1 MKKTVLFMLFA
12 TSVLAF
18 GRAEA
23 CTGITLRTN
32 KGQTIT
38 ARTIEW
44 AYTPL
49 NGMYTVVPRGYT
61 QRSFLPDGLKEG
73 MEFTS
78 RYGYAGVAVEQAEF
92 VMEGINEAGLS
103 AGLFYFPD
111 YGEYEDYDKTKK
123 NKTISDFQLVSWI
136 LANFKTVD
144 EVKAAM
150 KNIRVVSI
158 DRRSSTVHWRVIDE
172 SGRQIV
178 MEIVGKQVLF
188 HENELGVLTNS
199 PSFDW
204 HLKNLNNYINLFA
217 GSAESKKM
225 NGVTLHAFGAGS
237 GLLGIPGDMTPPSRF
252 IRAAFFQTNAP
263 LLASNEE
270 TVFQAFHIL
279 NNFDIPIGVQFSNK
293 EEIPPMASA
302 TQFTIA
308 SDLSN
313 RRIYYRTVY
322 NSDLRCIDLKAIRF
336 DKVKFKAE
344 PLDEARTQ
352 SVKNIVVK

>member
-1 MKKTVLFMLFA
+1 MRKSVLFTLFA
-12 TSVLAF
+12 ISVFAL
-18 GRAEA
+18 GRADA
-23 CTGITLRTN
+23 CTGITLRTT
-32 KGQTIT
+32 KGQTVT

-49 NGMYTVVPRGYT
+49 NGIYTVVPRGYT
-61 QRSFLPDGLKEG
+61 QRSFLPDGRKEG

-78 RYGYAGVAVEQAEF
+78 RYGYVGIAVEQAEF

-111 YGEYEDYDKTKK
+111 YGEYEDYDITKK
-123 NKTISDFQLVSWI
+123 DKTISDFQLVSWI
-136 LANFKTVD
+136 LSNFKTVD
-144 EVKAAM
+144 EVKTAM
-150 KNIRVVSI
+150 KDIHIASI
-158 DRRSSTVHWRVIDE
+158 DPRSSTVHWRVTEE

-178 MEIVGKQVLF
+178 IEIMEKHVVF

-204 HLKNLNNYINLFA
+204 HLANLNNYVNLFA
-217 GSAESKKM
+217 GSAENKKM
-225 NGVTLHAFGAGS
+225 NDITLHPFGAGS
-237 GLLGIPGDMTPPSRF
+237 GLLGLPGDMTPPSRF
-252 IRAAFFQTNAP
+252 IRAAFFQANSP
-263 LLASNEE
+263 QLESNEE

-279 NNFDIPIGVQFSNK
+279 NNFDIPIGIQFANK
-293 EEIPPMASA
+293 EEIPPIASA

-308 SDLSN
+308 SDLAN

-322 NSDLRCIDLKAIRF
+322 NSELRCIDLQSIRF

-344 PLDEARTQ
+344 PLDETQTQ
-352 SVKNIVVK
+352 SVKNITVK

>member
-1 MKKTVLFMLFA
+1 MRKSVLFTLFA
-12 TSVLAF
+12 ISVFAL
-18 GRAEA
+18 GRADA
-23 CTGITLRTN
+23 CTGITLRTT
-32 KGQTIT
+32 KGQTVT

-49 NGMYTVVPRGYT
+49 NGIYTVVPRGYT
-61 QRSFLPDGLKEG
+61 QRSFLPDGRKEG

-78 RYGYAGVAVEQAEF
+78 RYGYVGIAVEQAEF

-111 YGEYEDYDKTKK
+111 YGEYEDYDITKK
-123 NKTISDFQLVSWI
+123 DKTISDFQLVSWI
-136 LANFKTVD
+136 LSNFKTVD
-144 EVKAAM
+144 EVKTAM
-150 KNIRVVSI
+150 KDIHIASI
-158 DRRSSTVHWRVIDE
+158 DPRSSTVHWRVTEE

-178 MEIVGKQVLF
+178 IEIMEKHVVF

-204 HLKNLNNYINLFA
+204 HLANLNNYVNLFA
-217 GSAESKKM
+217 GSAENKKM
-225 NGVTLHAFGAGS
+225 NDITLHPFGAGS
-237 GLLGIPGDMTPPSRF
+237 GLLGLPGDMTPPSRF
-252 IRAAFFQTNAP
+252 IRAAFFQANAP
-263 LLASNEE
+263 QLESNEE

-279 NNFDIPIGVQFSNK
+279 NNFYIPIGIQFANK
-293 EEIPPMASA
+293 EEIPPIASA

-308 SDLSN
+308 SDLAN

-322 NSDLRCIDLKAIRF
+322 NSELRCIDLQSIRF

-344 PLDEARTQ
+344 PLDETQTQ
-352 SVKNIVVK
+352 SVKNITVK

>member
-1 MKKTVLFMLFA
+1 MRKSVLFTLFA
-12 TSVLAF
+12 ISVFAL
-18 GRAEA
+18 GRADA
-23 CTGITLRTN
+23 CTGITLRTT
-32 KGQTIT
+32 KGQTVT

-49 NGMYTVVPRGYT
+49 NGIYTVVPRGYT
-61 QRSFLPDGLKEG
+61 QRSFLPDGRKEG

-78 RYGYAGVAVEQAEF
+78 RYGYVGIAVEQAEF

-111 YGEYEDYDKTKK
+111 YGEYEDYDITKK
-123 NKTISDFQLVSWI
+123 DKTISDFQLVSWI
-136 LANFKTVD
+136 LSNFKTVD
-144 EVKAAM
+144 EVKTAM
-150 KNIRVVSI
+150 KDIHIASI
-158 DRRSSTVHWRVIDE
+158 DPRSSTVHWRVTEE

-178 MEIVGKQVLF
+178 IEIMEKHVVF

-204 HLKNLNNYINLFA
+204 HLANLNNYVNLFA
-217 GSAESKKM
+217 GSAENKKM
-225 NGVTLHAFGAGS
+225 NDITLHPFGAGS
-237 GLLGIPGDMTPPSRF
+237 GLLGLPGDMTPPSRF
-252 IRAAFFQTNAP
+252 IRAAFFQANAP
-263 LLASNEE
+263 QLESNEE

-279 NNFDIPIGVQFSNK
+279 NNFDIPIAIQFANK
-293 EEIPPMASA
+293 EEIPPIASA

-308 SDLSN
+308 SDLAN

-322 NSDLRCIDLKAIRF
+322 NSELRCIDLQSIRF

-344 PLDEARTQ
+344 PLDETQTQ
-352 SVKNIVVK
+352 SVKNITVK

>member
-1 MKKTVLFMLFA
+1 MRKSVLFTLFA
-12 TSVLAF
+12 ISVFAL
-18 GRAEA
+18 GRADA
-23 CTGITLRTN
+23 CTGITLRTT
-32 KGQTIT
+32 KGQTVT

-49 NGMYTVVPRGYT
+49 NGIYTVVPRGYT
-61 QRSFLPDGLKEG
+61 QRSFLPDGRKEG

-78 RYGYAGVAVEQAEF
+78 RYGYVGIAVEQAEF

-111 YGEYEDYDKTKK
+111 YGEYEDYDITKK
-123 NKTISDFQLVSWI
+123 DKTISDFQLVSWI
-136 LANFKTVD
+136 LSNFKTVD
-144 EVKAAM
+144 EVKTAM
-150 KNIRVVSI
+150 KDIHIASI
-158 DRRSSTVHWRVIDE
+158 DPRSSTVHWRVTEE

-178 MEIVGKQVLF
+178 IEIMEKHVVF

-204 HLKNLNNYINLFA
+204 HLANLNNYVNLFA
-217 GSAESKKM
+217 GSAENKKM
-225 NGVTLHAFGAGS
+225 NDITLHPFGAGS
-237 GLLGIPGDMTPPSRF
+237 GLLGLPGDMTPHSRF
-252 IRAAFFQTNAP
+252 IRAAFFQANAP
-263 LLASNEE
+263 QLESNEE

-279 NNFDIPIGVQFSNK
+279 NNFDIPIGIQFANK
-293 EEIPPMASA
+293 EEIPPIASA

-308 SDLSN
+308 SDLAN

-322 NSDLRCIDLKAIRF
+322 NSELRCIDLQSIRF

-344 PLDEARTQ
+344 PLDETQTQ
-352 SVKNIVVK
+352 SVKNITVK

>member
-1 MKKTVLFMLFA
+1 MRKTGLFVLFAVSL
-12 TSVLAF
+12 LAF
-18 GRAEA
+18 GKTDA
-23 CTGITLRTN
+23 CTGITLRTT

-49 NGMYTVVPRGYT
+49 KGIYTVVPRGYT

-111 YGEYEDYDKTKK
+111 YGEYEDYDSSKK

-150 KNIRVVSI
+150 KDIRVVSI
-158 DRRSSTVHWRVIDE
+158 DRRSSTVHWRVIEE

-178 MEIVGKQVLF
+178 IEIVGKQVLF
-188 HENELGVLTNS
+188 HENRLGVLTNS
-199 PSFDW
+199 PDFDW

-217 GSAESKKM
+217 GSAESKK
-225 NGVTLHAFGAGS
+225 NERCYA
-237 GLLGIPGDMTPPSRF
+237 SRF
-252 IRAAFFQTNAP
+252 RGRQRVARHSGRHD
-263 LLASNEE
+263 ASF
-270 TVFQAFHIL
+270 TFHKSRFL
-279 NNFDIPIGVQFSNK
+279 SD
-293 EEIPPMASA
+293 EC
-302 TQFTIA
+302 TIVG
-308 SDLSN
+308 
-313 RRIYYRTVY
+313 I
-322 NSDLRCIDLKAIRF
+322 K
-336 DKVKFKAE
+336 
-344 PLDEARTQ
+344 
-352 SVKNIVVK
+352 